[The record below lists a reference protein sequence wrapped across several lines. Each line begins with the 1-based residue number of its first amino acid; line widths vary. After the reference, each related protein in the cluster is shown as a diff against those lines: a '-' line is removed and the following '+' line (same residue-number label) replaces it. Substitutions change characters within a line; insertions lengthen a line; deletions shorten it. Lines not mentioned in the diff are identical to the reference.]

1 MEQDPSQRRLSVAE
15 LCAKYGNE
23 EAHANQVA
31 ALALNLFDATHQLV
45 GAPAG
50 DRQLLAAACRLHDIG
65 YSVNPRRHAQMGCKI
80 ILQEGLKGFTGARR
94 EDIAAAI
101 LLHPARRKRD
111 EARAFGK
118 RLRDPRRALR
128 LAAYLR
134 IADGLDYGHL
144 QDTTI
149 IAVRKDQRAI
159 RARIRCGQCPQDIVI
174 ARRNSDVWRDAFP
187 TGIRLLRAARKTS
200 HPGPL
205 VTPGLHA
212 CEAARRLLF
221 LHFRAL
227 LADVDGALAAKDSAA
242 LHGVRVAIRRM
253 RAVLRVFRKPLA
265 QTSAAR
271 IDRDLQKLNLAL
283 GEARDLD
290 VLIDYLASEALEGQL
305 GHHPHWGRFVRH
317 QGELRR
323 LQQATVRRHLRGTSF
338 AALQDRV
345 GRFLRLELPR
355 ALATMPPG
363 SLAEFGR
370 RALVKGLRRALK
382 LGALRHS
389 HSPTKLHQLRIAL
402 RRVRHIGGFFG
413 SVLGPPAAAVV
424 KRGHAVESTLG
435 RIRDVDLALSRIQHE
450 GPAPPRLLIAELV
463 GRRSATEMELSQ
475 AWRRLEKPKLL
486 RGLRR
491 RRQA

>member
-1 MEQDPSQRRLSVAE
+1 MRDPSQSRLSVAE

-23 EAHANQVA
+23 DAHANHVT
-31 ALALNLFDATHQLV
+31 ALALQLFDATRGLV

-50 DRQLLAAACRLHDIG
+50 DRPLLAAACWLHDVG
-65 YSVNPRRHAQMGCKI
+65 YSVNPRRHAQVSCEI
-80 ILQEGLKGFTGARR
+80 ILQEGLKGFTGTQR

-101 LLHPARRKRD
+101 FLHPARRKSD
-111 EARAFGK
+111 EARVLVK

-144 QDTTI
+144 QDVTI
-149 IAVRKDQRAI
+149 VAI
-159 RARIRCGQCPQDIVI
+159 RKNRRTIRASIRGGQCPENIAI
-174 ARRNSDVWRDAFP
+174 ARRKADIWRAAFP
-187 TGIRLLRAARKTS
+187 LDIRLIRAARKTS
-200 HPGPL
+200 RPGPP
-205 VTPGLHA
+205 VEPGLHV

-227 LADVDGALAAKDSAA
+227 LADVDGALEAKDSAA
-242 LHGVRVAIRRM
+242 LHGVRVAIRRL
-253 RAVLRVFRKPLA
+253 RAALRVFRKPLA

-283 GEARDLD
+283 SEARDLD
-290 VLIDYLASEALEGQL
+290 VLIDYLAGEALQGRL
-305 GHHPHWGRFVRH
+305 GRHPRWAKFVSH

-323 LQQATVRRHLRGTSF
+323 LQQATVRRHLRGASF
-338 AALQDRV
+338 TALQNRM

-355 ALATMPPG
+355 AIQTVPPG

-370 RALVKGLRRALK
+370 RALVKSLRRALK
-382 LGALRHS
+382 LADLRHS

-413 SVLGPPAAAVV
+413 RVLGPPAGAVV
-424 KRGHAVESTLG
+424 KRVHAVERALG
-435 RIRDVDLALSRIQHE
+435 RIRDVDLALSRIQLE
-450 GPAPPRLLIAELV
+450 GPTPPRLLVGQLV
-463 GRRSATEMELSQ
+463 GRRRATEMELSE
-475 AWRRLEKPKLL
+475 AWRRLEKPKFL
-486 RGLRR
+486 RALRR
-491 RRQA
+491 QLKE